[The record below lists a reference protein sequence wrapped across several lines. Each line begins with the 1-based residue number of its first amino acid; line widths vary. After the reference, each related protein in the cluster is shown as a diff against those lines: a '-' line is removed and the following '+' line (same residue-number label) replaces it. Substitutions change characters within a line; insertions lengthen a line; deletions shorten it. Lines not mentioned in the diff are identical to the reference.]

1 MKDVRR
7 EEKALTTRDIMSLMW
22 AIKTEWVED
31 YLRRKRS
38 GIVALE
44 RMVERLAIRHGFTS
58 QMPQTTK
65 KSTEALEQTR
75 AEFEL
80 DFWKAHA
87 AYGPEGMYNVDET
100 ANQF

>member
-1 MKDVRR
+1 
-7 EEKALTTRDIMSLMW
+7 
-22 AIKTEWVED
+22 
-31 YLRRKRS
+31 
-38 GIVALE
+38 
-44 RMVERLAIRHGFTS
+44 
-58 QMPQTTK
+58 MPQMAK

-80 DFWKAHA
+80 DFWKTHA